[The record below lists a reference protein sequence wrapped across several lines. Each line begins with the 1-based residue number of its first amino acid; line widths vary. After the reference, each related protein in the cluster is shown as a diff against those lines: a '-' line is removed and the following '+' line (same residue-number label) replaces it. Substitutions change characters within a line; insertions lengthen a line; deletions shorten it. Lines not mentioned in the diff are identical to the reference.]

1 MMHDA
6 YKRTDT
12 QKKQPFSEGGSREQ
26 AANRICFRVT
36 TNFYDGGHRD
46 DGESGAGLP
55 VGLGLSESM
64 AGKKVNTMGT
74 GGDETR
80 FSGSYF
86 FI

>member
-12 QKKQPFSEGGSREQ
+12 KRKHLKGDHV
-26 AANRICFRVT
+26 NRRRIASAFALQLT
-36 TNFYDGGHRD
+36 FMMAGHRD

>member
-1 MMHDA
+1 MMHIKGLTPKENNLSLKGDHV
-6 YKRTDT
+6 
-12 QKKQPFSEGGSREQ
+12 
-26 AANRICFRVT
+26 NRRRIASAFALQLT
-36 TNFYDGGHRD
+36 FMMAGHRD

-86 FI
+86 FL